1 MDNYNEAP
9 KPPGADPSLE
19 VIAIMEKM
27 RKALEANPED
37 QDQTKLVTLIQENRA
52 LLLQYAMSQY
62 LLNPKS
68 ASLLEGVTSLIGQM
82 EKTVRDDRKERTKKN
97 EAENNIVSFNQMLD
111 AMKSISSGKIIVPAF
126 DMSDFILDPGKSLLT
141 SPDIA
146 PIKPDEL
153 VMGNGLVDLEGEA
166 V

>member
-1 MDNYNEAP
+1 MDNREEP
-9 KPPGADPSLE
+9 TKVPGADPSLE
-19 VIAIMEKM
+19 VITIMEKM
-27 RKALEANPED
+27 RKALEGNPED

-97 EAENNIVSFNQMLD
+97 DAENNIVSFNQMLD
-111 AMKSISSGKIIVPAF
+111 AMKSISSGKIAVPSF
-126 DMSDFILDPGKSLLT
+126 DMADFILDPSKSLLVT
-141 SPDIA
+141 PGIA
-146 PIKPDEL
+146 PIKPEEL
-153 VMGNGLVDLEGEA
+153 VMGNSLVDIDGNT

>member
-1 MDNYNEAP
+1 MDNQDEP
-9 KPPGADPSLE
+9 TKVPGADPSLE

-27 RKALEANPED
+27 RKALVGNPED
-37 QDQTKLVTLIQENRA
+37 QDQTTLVTLIQENRA

-97 EAENNIVSFNQMLD
+97 DAENNIVSFNQMLD
-111 AMKSISSGKIIVPAF
+111 AMKSISSGKIIVPSF
-126 DMSDFILDPGKSLLT
+126 DMSDFILDPSKSLLI

-146 PIKPDEL
+146 PIKSEEL
-153 VMGNGLVDLEGEA
+153 VMGNGLVNIDGEA
-166 V
+166 I